1 MVGTRRPTLPA
12 GFGEA
17 HFTPNSRITDYPYS
31 RKIRLQP
38 LLELS
43 RFHCHILQ
51 NLAQQAGAECFTRM
65 HRHNRDPPVRVPQEV
80 VTAPDAHYDK
90 THPAQH
96 REHLAPA

>member
-1 MVGTRRPTLPA
+1 
-12 GFGEA
+12 
-17 HFTPNSRITDYPYS
+17 
-31 RKIRLQP
+31 
-38 LLELS
+38 
-43 RFHCHILQ
+43 
-51 NLAQQAGAECFTRM
+51 M